1 LNTFIFEEEEKIE
14 SSDIFFQ
21 LNIEAFQ
28 KEKKFSSL
36 TLSLVINTS
45 VSKYRMQTRRRQ
57 YDDDALLHK

>member
-28 KEKKFSSL
+28 RENS
-36 TLSLVINTS
+36 
-45 VSKYRMQTRRRQ
+45 
-57 YDDDALLHK
+57 AA